1 METRRISF
9 ATKSL
14 LEGSLLFPNNEKALK
29 KAFYNG
35 IALLLICISSVFAWG
50 SFIILQP
57 FLNPLFWALLCG
69 SVLHPLKYK
78 ISTNFKTWIVWVQNR
93 PTDLGLP
100 IIVEIASFPLK
111 LFLDLSE
118 VAGESV
124 KKHWKNMSIVF
135 SVICL
140 SLITYSYTPQ
150 FCVCL
155 FWKVLKFILATVE
168 LSMDTFKNTTLVSCS
183 KYINVM
189 QFHNQP

>member
-1 METRRISF
+1 MEAQSTNF
-9 ATKSL
+9 APKSI
-14 LEGSLLFPNNEKALK
+14 LEGSLLFPSNEKALK

-35 IALLLICISSVFAWG
+35 IALFLICISSVFAWG
-50 SFIILQP
+50 SFIILEP

-78 ISTNFKTWIVWVQNR
+78 LSTNFKTWIVWVQNR

-100 IIVEIASFPLK
+100 IILEIASCPIK

-124 KKHWKNMSIVF
+124 KKHWKKICIVF

-155 FWKVLKFILATVE
+155 FWKVLKIILATVE
-168 LSMDTFKNTTLVSCS
+168 LSLDTFKNTILVSCS
-183 KYINVM
+183 E
-189 QFHNQP
+189 